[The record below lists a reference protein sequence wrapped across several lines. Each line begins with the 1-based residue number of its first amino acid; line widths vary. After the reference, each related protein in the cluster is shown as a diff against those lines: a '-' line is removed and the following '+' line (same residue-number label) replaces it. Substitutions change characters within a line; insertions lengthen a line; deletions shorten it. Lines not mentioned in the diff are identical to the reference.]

1 MASTDSMSPARPVV
15 PARGRTTRVRTS
27 PERIAWTSGGLAL
40 VASGLAFALLGA
52 LAEAPG
58 LAALGALALA
68 LIAVAHVAAIVARKS
83 LAEARAEILPEGS
96 PRPGAGG
103 ESSVRQDSTRDAKGA
118 GSAASR
124 SRDRAARALKLT
136 LERPIQLALALAL
149 PRRTALYGLG
159 LDTVASESLRIAL
172 SEDESA
178 SEPGGDCDTFHYR
191 LEVDGLRIGDAW
203 IQGFEVDAKVA
214 FGLFSVR
221 VWVPCHVALT
231 VLPRQFGGLG
241 AAFDPTRAAA
251 EEQADLVHRERR
263 GFGMEIRELRDFV
276 PGDPFKHIAWRASA
290 RRGKLIA
297 REFESDLQRSIWLL
311 VDASP
316 SMFWGPTGQA
326 KIDHVLDLAAGLAKL
341 LSGGKDRVGLI
352 VHDHAVRVLV
362 EPGRGPAHL
371 MRVMQALLEVP
382 HLVHEDRTEL
392 TTGELVDAVARWLEL
407 QERRSFAAPPRART
421 APASPDARPSPGP
434 TLNRE
439 PAWRAPATGEA
450 SWRAPATANG
460 EASWRA
466 VPGVALGDLD
476 PRLSRWD
483 EDALAHACRT
493 LVSERVPRM
502 KQLVPPT
509 SYAMHPTHAA
519 LRAFARY
526 HGVPLPLDPT
536 PRPGGQAHGLEAA
549 LQAILTSHG
558 TVSSGAHTL
567 IAMSDFHTADDHEAL
582 RRVAFIARRH
592 RHQLV
597 FVQPTGERAHVGPRG
612 RLRTPRD
619 HELMQALL
627 EVSELRSQEFL
638 RMAQAV
644 LRPAG
649 AIFVTA
655 QAGDPLAR
663 VLQRLRNVA

>member
-1 MASTDSMSPARPVV
+1 MAPTEPSSPPRANVA
-15 PARGRTTRVRTS
+15 PALAHPQRLRAS
-27 PERIAWTSGGLAL
+27 PERIAWTSSGLAL
-40 VASGLAFALLGA
+40 VASGLAFVALGVM
-52 LAEAPG
+52 AEAPG

-68 LIAVAHVAAIVARKS
+68 LIAVAHVAAMLAQKS
-83 LAEARAEILPEGS
+83 LGEARAKVRTEGPVS
-96 PRPGAGG
+96 
-103 ESSVRQDSTRDAKGA
+103 KG
-118 GSAASR
+118 
-124 SRDRAARALKLT
+124 ARALKLT
-136 LERPIQLALALAL
+136 LDRPIQLALALEL

-159 LDTVASESLRIAL
+159 LSPVASESLRVAVAEDTSP
-172 SEDESA
+172 SEVEA
-178 SEPGGDCDTFHYR
+178 DTFRYR
-191 LEVDGLRIGDAW
+191 LEVEGLRIGDAW
-203 IQGFEVDAKVA
+203 LQGLELDARVA
-214 FGLFSVR
+214 FGLFAVR
-221 VWVPCHVALT
+221 VWVSCHAALT
-231 VLPRQFGGLG
+231 VLPRQFNGHG
-241 AAFDPTRAAA
+241 AAFQPTRAAA

-311 VDASP
+311 VDCSP

-326 KIDHVLDLAAGLAKL
+326 RIDHVLDLAAGLAKL
-341 LSGGKDRVGLI
+341 LSGGKDRVGLV
-352 VHDHAVRVLV
+352 VHDHAARVTI
-362 EPGRGPAHL
+362 EPGRGQAHL

-392 TTGELVDAVARWLEL
+392 TSGELVDAVARWLEL
-407 QERRSFAAPPRART
+407 QERRSFAAPPRAR
-421 APASPDARPSPGP
+421 PVPLGPEGRPGP
-434 TLNRE
+434 VMQRE
-439 PAWRAPATGEA
+439 PAWRGSANGGEAAWRSVSSAAGEA
-450 SWRAPATANG
+450 SWRA
-460 EASWRA
+460 
-466 VPGVALGDLD
+466 GVAPGELD

-483 EDALAHACRT
+483 EEALAHACRA
-493 LVSERVPRM
+493 LVAERVPRSR
-502 KQLVPPT
+502 QIVAPT
-509 SYAMHPTHAA
+509 SYAMHPNQAA

-558 TVSSGAHTL
+558 PVSSGAHTL
-567 IAMSDFHTADDHEAL
+567 IALSDFHTADDHEAL

-597 FVQPTGERAHVGPRG
+597 FVQPTGERARPAPRG
-612 RLRTPRD
+612 RLRSPRD
-619 HELMQALL
+619 VELMQALL
-627 EVSELRSQEFL
+627 EVSELRSLEFL
-638 RMAQAV
+638 RMAEAV

-649 AIFVTA
+649 AVFVTA